1 MKINFINHACIQIFI
16 KDYSLLVDPWFSGK
30 VFNSSWEL
38 LKETNEKTLNLSGLK
53 YILVSHEHPDHLNFD
68 TLKKIYQI
76 NSDLTFIFPFRKDN
90 NIKKVIEKI
99 GFKFHFTKQNVERYK
114 IDEINFVKYFSNDNE
129 GDHTILF
136 SIDKKVIINQN
147 DDYTDEI
154 SIRKINQEFPNID
167 ILFTQFSLAGYY
179 GNSDDPSAIKRDG
192 HDFHLNRVI
201 EYQKKFNAPIVVP
214 FASYVYF
221 CKETN
226 KYLNNYKVKPFE
238 VLEALGNDICQ
249 LVYYGDEIF
258 FNEEYKNRNADNLI
272 KLNEL
277 FNFKGLKYSET
288 TPISSDQIIEMINKK
303 LGEMNLLKKIRTLTD
318 NFKLTNLVKGFY
330 KLFLLSR
337 PIKIL
342 ISDTNKILE
351 INFLSNTSYISE
363 FENNNY
369 DFKIP
374 SEELLY
380 MFKFPWGSDTANITA
395 TVDYYSKRSIYFFE
409 YLLRYYHIH
418 GAKFF

>member
-1 MKINFINHACIQIFI
+1 M
-16 KDYSLLVDPWFSGK
+16 
-30 VFNSSWEL
+30 
-38 LKETNEKTLNLSGLK
+38 
-53 YILVSHEHPDHLNFD
+53 
-68 TLKKIYQI
+68 
-76 NSDLTFIFPFRKDN
+76 
-90 NIKKVIEKI
+90 
-99 GFKFHFTKQNVERYK
+99 
-114 IDEINFVKYFSNDNE
+114 
-129 GDHTILF
+129 F

-226 KYLNNYKVKPFE
+226 KYLNDYKVKPFE

-395 TVDYYSKRSIYFFE
+395 TVDYYSKRSFYFFE

>member
-1 MKINFINHACIQIFI
+1 MKIKFINHACIQIFT
-16 KDYSLLVDPWFSGK
+16 KDYSMLVDPWFSGK

-38 LKETNEKTLNLSGLK
+38 LKETDESTLDLSGLK
-53 YILVSHEHPDHLNFD
+53 YIFVSHEHPDHLNFD
-68 TLKKIYQI
+68 TLKRIYQI
-76 NSDLTFIFPFRKDN
+76 KSDLTFIFPFRKDN
-90 NIKKVIEKI
+90 TIKKVIEKI
-99 GFKFHFTKQNVERYK
+99 GFNFHFIKQNDEKYK

-129 GDHTILF
+129 GDHTIIF
-136 SIDKKVIINQN
+136 SIDNKVIVNQN

-154 SIRKINQEFPNID
+154 SIRRINQEFPNID

-179 GNSDDPSAIKRDG
+179 GNSDDPLSIKKDG

-201 EYQKKFNAPIVVP
+201 EYQQKFNAPIVVP

-226 KYLNNYKVKPFE
+226 KYLNDYKVKPNE
-238 VLEALGNDICQ
+238 VFEALGNDICQ

-258 FNEEYKNRNADNLI
+258 FNDEYKNRNSNNLN
-272 KLNEL
+272 KLNKLFEL
-277 FNFKGLKYSET
+277 KDLKYSKSIL
-288 TPISSDQIIEMINKK
+288 ISDNQIIEMIDKK
-303 LGEMNLLKKIRTLTD
+303 LSDMSLFKKIRTLTD
-318 NFKLTNLVKGFY
+318 NFKFLNLIKGFY
-330 KLFLLSR
+330 KLFLLSK
-337 PIKIL
+337 PLNIL
-342 ISDTNKILE
+342 ISDTNKNLRID
-351 INFLSNTSYISE
+351 FLNNTSHISE
-363 FENNNY
+363 SSKENY

-395 TVDYYSKRSIYFFE
+395 TVDYYSKRSFYFFE
-409 YLLRYYHIH
+409 FLLRYYHIH

>member
-16 KDYSLLVDPWFSGK
+16 NNFSILVDPWFSGK
-30 VFNSSWEL
+30 VFNSSWKL
-38 LKETNEKTLNLSGLK
+38 LQETDVNSLNLSSLK

-68 TLKKIYQI
+68 TLKKIYLK
-76 NSDLTFIFPFRKDN
+76 NPDVTFVFPFRNDIT
-90 NIKKVIEKI
+90 IKKVIEKI
-99 GFKFHFTKQNVERYK
+99 GFKFHFINQNTERYYL
-114 IDEINFVKYFSNDNE
+114 DDQNFFKYFSNENE
-129 GDHTILF
+129 GDHTIVL
-136 SIDKKVIINQN
+136 SIDNKVILNQN

-154 SIRKINQEFPNID
+154 SIKRINQEFPNID

-179 GNSDDPSAIKRDG
+179 GNSDNPSTIIRDG

-201 EYQKKFNAPIVVP
+201 EYQQKFKAPIVVP

-226 KYLNNYKVKPFE
+226 KYLNDFKVKPYE
-238 VLEALGNDICQ
+238 VFEALGNDVCQ
-249 LVYYGDEIF
+249 LVYYGDEVF
-258 FNEEYKNRNADNLI
+258 FNKEFTKRNAYNLD
-272 KLNEL
+272 KLNKL
-277 FNFKGLKYSET
+277 FDFKDLKFSET
-288 TPISSDQIIEMINKK
+288 IPVPEEEIIEMINKK
-303 LGEMNLLKKIRTLTD
+303 LGDMKFVKKFRALTD
-318 NFKLTNLVKGFY
+318 NFQIFKILKGLY
-330 KLFLLSR
+330 KLFLLSK
-337 PIKIL
+337 PLKIL
-342 ISDTNKILE
+342 ISDKNKILE
-351 INFLSNTSYISE
+351 INFLNNTSRISN
-363 FENNNY
+363 FEIRNY

-395 TVDYYSKRSIYFFE
+395 TVDYYSKRSFYFFE

>member
-90 NIKKVIEKI
+90 TIKKVIEKI

-277 FNFKGLKYSET
+277 FNFKGLKYSKT